1 MPRIRIR
8 KGISVAKEDLQK
20 SLGPNCT
27 PAFVKQWKETLR
39 NTLRKHFD
47 LEKAYNEQPEN
58 LAKCQ
63 QEFWLLY
70 PELFLT
76 SDNNDHRRAVARV
89 YIQKIFANDKWK
101 NSTRK
106 GGAVLP
112 PDNEL
117 APSRR
122 RPRQSTQ
129 AKKAAKPPSSLKPV
143 LRNRPRP
150 TNPTALERTPAT
162 SVAPS
167 PPQRRARPSD
177 ANMPVFDEETAQV
190 AQFLETCT
198 PPMTQF
204 LPSFLGFGCKNEDF
218 LQGVNLLPDDAV
230 ESFLNSLPACGESKF
245 TMMDIL
251 VLKNHFRAYFK

>member
-27 PAFVKQWKETLR
+27 PAFVKQWK
-39 NTLRKHFD
+39 
-47 LEKAYNEQPEN
+47 
-58 LAKCQ
+58 
-63 QEFWLLY
+63 FWLLY

-117 APSRR
+117 APSRIVTS
-122 RPRQSTQ
+122 PTSETSEAIYGQDKVY

-251 VLKNHFRAYFK
+251 VLKNHFRAYLK